1 MKKIKAKT
9 KRHLDKKNKT
19 QAKRNKLRKIQ
30 VAKKNAQYQKQL
42 ELMRKGLFQLPD
54 EFTPVES
61 SSVVEGPEVDITE
74 DVEELQ
80 DDTTIKL

>member
-9 KRHLDKKNKT
+9 QKHLDKKNKT

-42 ELMRKGLFQLPD
+42 ELMRKGLFQLP
-54 EFTPVES
+54 ETFTPVES
-61 SSVVEGPEVDITE
+61 SSIVEGPEVDITE

>member
-9 KRHLDKKNKT
+9 QKHLDKKNKT

-42 ELMRKGLFQLPD
+42 ELMRKGLFQLP
-54 EFTPVES
+54 ETFTPVES
-61 SSVVEGPEVDITE
+61 SSIVEGPDVDITA

>member
-9 KRHLDKKNKT
+9 QKHLDKKNKT

-42 ELMRKGLFQLPD
+42 ELMRKGLFKLP
-54 EFTPVES
+54 ETFTPVES
-61 SSVVEGPEVDITE
+61 SSVLQGPEVDITE